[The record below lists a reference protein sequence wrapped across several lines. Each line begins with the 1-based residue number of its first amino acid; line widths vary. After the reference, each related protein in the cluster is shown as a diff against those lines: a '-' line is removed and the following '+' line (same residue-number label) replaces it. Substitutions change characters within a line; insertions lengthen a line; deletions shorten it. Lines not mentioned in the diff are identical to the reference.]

1 MGTPSTAAG
10 APRGPLVAGIRPGVR
25 PGTRPGVWLAG
36 AAVLAFLLLFLLLP
50 VGRVFITAFLD
61 GDGTLTLG
69 HFSAFFSQGLM
80 RESFF
85 NSLYVAVMSA
95 VFAALIAVPL
105 AYFTVRFDF
114 RGAILI
120 QTLGVLPLIMPPFVG
135 AVALQLIFGRSGSIN
150 LLLQDNF
157 SFTLPIMEGL
167 NGVIFVESIHYFPF
181 ILMNLTVALRNIDG
195 AMEEAAMNLGC
206 KGWRLFWRVIF
217 PLAAPGFVAG
227 ASLVFVKVFD
237 DLGTPL
243 VMGQTNLLAP
253 QAYLRITQ
261 VGLEDPLGY
270 VISVIMIAFSIA
282 AMALSARA
290 LKGRDYSTLQKGGGS
305 IQRRKLGTGGSVA
318 AYAWIGFILLL
329 TLSPH
334 IGVLLLSFAQVWS
347 YSPLPDAYT
356 LAHYATVFSDSS
368 GMIKNTLLY
377 CGLAATLDVVLG
389 VTIAYL
395 ILRTQ
400 LPARQWLDWIATASL
415 AVPGIVLAIGYMR
428 LFKGMTVPGTDVLL
442 TSTWVMIMLAY
453 AVRRLPY
460 ALRSCVAALQQVHV
474 SLEEAAESLGATKM
488 RTIRRVLV
496 PLMAGGI
503 LAGFVTS
510 FITAA
515 VELSATILLVS
526 ADSQAPM
533 SYGIYLYMQSVAGR
547 GPGAAL
553 GVLAIIVVAIGTGL
567 SHIVVER
574 TGSRFA
580 VRPLDEALPPLAI
593 SPTPAA
599 PAMPAT
605 PGEQR

>member
-1 MGTPSTAAG
+1 MAIDGHAAVQPQG
-10 APRGPLVAGIRPGVR
+10 ALQPAGIWADV
-25 PGTRPGVWLAG
+25 RPGVWLAG
-36 AAVLAFLLLFLLLP
+36 GLVLAFLLLFFVLP
-50 VGRVFITAFLD
+50 VARVFVTAFLD
-61 GDGTLTLG
+61 GDNSLTLG
-69 HFSAFFSQGLM
+69 HFGAFFSQDLM

-95 VFAALIAVPL
+95 IFAALIAVPL

-135 AVALQLIFGRSGSIN
+135 AVALQLIFGRSGTLN
-150 LLLQDNF
+150 LLLNDWF
-157 SFTLPIMEGL
+157 GFTLPIMEGL
-167 NGVIFVESIHYFPF
+167 NGVIFVEAIHYFPF

-217 PLAAPGFVAG
+217 PLGLPGFVAG
-227 ASLVFVKVFD
+227 ASLVFIKVFD

-243 VMGQTNLLAP
+243 VMGQTNMLAP

-261 VGLEDPLGY
+261 VGLEDPMGY
-270 VISVIMIAFSIA
+270 VISVIMIVFSIA
-282 AMALSARA
+282 AMVISARS
-290 LKGRDYSTLQKGGGS
+290 LKGRDFSTLQKGGAS
-305 IQRRKLGTGGSVA
+305 IQRRRLSPIEGA
-318 AYAWIGFILLL
+318 MAYLWIGVILLI

-334 IGVLLLSFAQVWS
+334 LGVLLLSFAQVWS
-347 YSPLPDAYT
+347 FSPLPDAYT
-356 LAHYATVFSDSS
+356 LEHYTTVFQDSS
-368 GMIKNTLLY
+368 GMIRNTLIY
-377 CGLAATLDVVLG
+377 CGLAAGLDVLLG

-395 ILRTQ
+395 ILRTR

-415 AVPGIVLAIGYMR
+415 AVPGIVLAIGFLR
-428 LFKGMTVPGTDVLL
+428 LFKGVTVPGTDVLL
-442 TSTWVMIMLAY
+442 TSTWLAIMLAY

-460 ALRSCVAALQQVHV
+460 ALRSCMAALQQVHI

-488 RTIRRVLV
+488 RSIRRVLV
-496 PLMAGGI
+496 PLMTGGI

-515 VELSATILLVS
+515 VELSATIMLVS

-553 GVLAIIVVAIGTGL
+553 GVLAILVVAVGTYL
-567 SHIVVER
+567 SHVVVER
-574 TGSRFA
+574 TSSR
-580 VRPLDEALPPLAI
+580 LAPSKEHSI
-593 SPTPAA
+593 
-599 PAMPAT
+599 
-605 PGEQR
+605 